1 MLKKVLFL
9 FFSGEG
15 FIIIYSVADRNSFEK
30 ILDFKSV
37 ITKIH
42 KKEDEEDI
50 PIVLIGNKC
59 DLKRKVSKEL
69 KKVKNN
75 FYVIMYFKHFL

>member
-1 MLKKVLFL
+1 MLKRVLFL
-9 FFSGEG
+9 LFSGEG
-15 FIIIYSVADRNSFEK
+15 FIIVYSVADRNSFEK

-69 KKVKNN
+69 KKVKN
-75 FYVIMYFKHFL
+75 

>member
-15 FIIIYSVADRNSFEK
+15 FIIIYNVADRNSFEK

-69 KKVKNN
+69 KKVKKQFLCN
-75 FYVIMYFKHFL
+75 YVF

>member
-9 FFSGEG
+9 FFLGEG

-69 KKVKNN
+69 KKVKN
-75 FYVIMYFKHFL
+75 